1 MFLIKYEV
9 HNIEPF
15 TFLKNKPIVA
25 HTIEKAYNSPMFKYL
40 FSLRRLAA
48 ENKRLREENA
58 RRRDIVSANVHQL
71 RTSLTAMKWVL
82 KMLLDGD
89 MGKVTTEEKEYIK
102 KIYERAERMIC
113 LVTSV
118 LEANKTGHL
127 EEKYAFKKADIIAL
141 IQDTLIDFSGEAFK
155 TGMKLSLKK
164 PADTIP
170 EVMIDNEKIRVVFQN
185 LIENA
190 IKYGKKGGTVEISAV
205 SAGDFV
211 EIIITDDGIGID
223 EHDKEKIFDRY
234 FRSEKARAKAP
245 IGTGLGLYMTK
256 RIIETH
262 GGTMWFDS
270 TEGKGT
276 TFHFTVPIARK

>member
-1 MFLIKYEV
+1 MFER
-9 HNIEPF
+9 
-15 TFLKNKPIVA
+15 
-25 HTIEKAYNSPMFKYL
+25 L
-40 FSLRRLAA
+40 FSIKRLLR
-48 ENKRLREENA
+48 ENKKLKEENA
-58 RRRDIVSANVHQL
+58 RHRDIVSANVHQL

-89 MGKVTTEEKEYIK
+89 MGKVTKNEKDYIK

-118 LEANKTGHL
+118 LEANKTGTL
-127 EEKYAFKKADIIAL
+127 EEKYSFKKTDIINL

-164 PADTIP
+164 PISAIP
-170 EVMIDNEKIRVVFQN
+170 DVMIDSEKIRVVFQN

-190 IKYGKKGGTVEISAV
+190 IKYGNKNGAVEISAT
-205 SAGDFV
+205 SAGDVV
-211 EIIITDDGIGID
+211 EISITDDGIGID

-234 FRSEKARAKAP
+234 FRSEKARVKAP

-270 TEGKGT
+270 AEGKGT